1 MDNKALTSQ
10 FNILNTFSESIIK
23 KLSGEMYG
31 NQVSFIPSDTLF
43 IGNLHPEP
51 IYQKVPTSKSR
62 FAPNAIGLEF
72 KIAKKFSE
80 DAELEI
86 TSSCSF
92 YYRVMPSF
100 EQELSS
106 IEKGSK
112 AKDAILK
119 PVFNKVYF
127 KPQIKNFKI
136 KELLEASKTTNKIS
150 FGVKNQLDALVTEIS
165 EKPDIFSLGRRRVQ
179 KVPIEC
185 LTDKDTYEKYLSKNF
200 LGKCLPQWN
209 LEMFLTVREEDDCYH
224 FQIIMLNAAKSERGD
239 KGIYEKDI
247 YETQINVRAK
257 NSEFLKFELDSL
269 LENYRY
275 DRSVNAVGI
284 NCFIEKDGA
293 SLKTTH
299 VPKFEQ
305 KEIVERN
312 TETFSMKELS
322 ENPIP
327 VLENARVALE
337 EGIAAFK
344 SIFDGKIAGEDQI
357 KFKEDLKLCDRE
369 LDRFNKG
376 TSILTAYP
384 DCLEAFKL
392 MNMSFLRTSKGY
404 TSWKLFQLV
413 FIVSNIPDIASEEH
427 KEISNSR
434 NEVELLYFPTGSGK
448 TEAFLG
454 VSIFQAFFDRLAG
467 KKLGTSVIAKFPLR
481 MLSLQQLQRVADIFA
496 AAETVRKETGKI
508 SGPEYD
514 PFSVGYYVGSEN
526 TPNSLT
532 ESGYSSGGES
542 RNLLESLSEEE
553 AQKYLIVKKCPFCS
567 MDKVRVII
575 DAPAIRLRHICQNCN
590 NELNVFISDSEIYR
604 YLPTFVV
611 STLDKIVI
619 CGIQRN
625 FRNILGQVRYKCPE
639 HGYTSYTPNLL
650 KQRLCV
656 EHTCKVPIER
666 FVPLVDLKR
675 PEPSILIQ
683 DELHLVRERMGAFD
697 ANYETLINYMLHL
710 FAKKN
715 REVKILAATA
725 TISQY
730 EKQIY
735 ELYLRQANRF
745 PAAIETYT
753 KVAAQNVPKR
763 QIIGIMP
770 HGRSKVR
777 SMLDILTNLFIEIQ
791 KTEKGAYNDVLGED
805 NKEIIR
811 NIKTALSYHIKKR
824 DSDVISRSVGTM
836 INRELSNL
844 NYKEINRESLTGDVG
859 FDVIRNITES
869 IERGADKA
877 PDLLLAT
884 NLISHGVDLER
895 LNIMLFMGMPE
906 NVAEYIQ
913 ALSRVGRRYP
923 ALVIVLFDPL
933 RERDQSYYKYF
944 RKFHEMYELL
954 IGSTPLNRW
963 SKRGIEIIT
972 PGIFSA
978 AILNYFELNQATPLR
993 LDLCKDFKKAFMN
1006 QLINKSDLLDFVK
1019 TAMGV
1024 DKAPY
1029 VWVNEE
1035 VESNFERLLNQVLNT
1050 TSQDEERRPI
1060 YMTMSPKPLNN
1071 LRNID
1076 AGVDITLNADTEA
1089 VVDSYNIRSG
1099 RTKEE

>member
-1 MDNKALTSQ
+1 MDNNALASQ
-10 FNILNTFSESIIK
+10 FNILNIFSESIIK
-23 KLSGEMYG
+23 KLSGEMYKD
-31 NQVSFIPSDTLF
+31 QVSFIPSDALF

-51 IYQKVPTSKSR
+51 IYQKIPISKSK
-62 FAPNAIGLEF
+62 FAPNSIGLEF
-72 KIAKKFSE
+72 KIAKDFNE
-80 DAELEI
+80 NAEFEI
-86 TSSCSF
+86 TSSCAL

-100 EQELSS
+100 EQQLSS
-106 IEKGSK
+106 IERESK
-112 AKDAILK
+112 AKEVILK

-127 KPQIKNFKI
+127 RPQLKIFKV
-136 KELLEASKTTNKIS
+136 KELLEASKTQNKIS
-150 FGVKNQLDALVTEIS
+150 FGIAPQLETLLADIS
-165 EKPDIFSLGRRRVQ
+165 NNPDIFSLGKRRMQ
-179 KVPIEC
+179 KVPMEC
-185 LTDKDTYEKYLSKNF
+185 LTDKNSYEKYLSVNF
-200 LGKCLPQWN
+200 LSKCLPRWN
-209 LEMFLTVREEDDCYH
+209 LDMFLTVREEDDCYR
-224 FQIIMLNAAKSERGD
+224 FQIVMLNATKSERGD
-239 KGIYEKDI
+239 KGIYERCV
-247 YETQINVRAK
+247 YEAQISVKAE
-257 NSEFLKFELDSL
+257 NSNFSKFELDSL

-284 NCFIEKDGA
+284 NCFIEREGA
-293 SLKTTH
+293 SLKTVH
-299 VPKFEQ
+299 VPRFEQ
-305 KEIVERN
+305 KEVIERN
-312 TETFSMKELS
+312 TETFSMGELS

-327 VLENARVALE
+327 VLKNAKVALE
-337 EGIAAFK
+337 NGIIAFK
-344 SIFDGKIAGEDQI
+344 SIFDGKIAVGQEQT

-369 LDRFNKG
+369 LDRFEKG
-376 TSILTAYP
+376 VQILITYP

-392 MNMSFLRTSKGY
+392 MNKAFLRTSKGY

-413 FIVSNIPDIASEEH
+413 FITSNIPDIASEEH
-427 KEISNSR
+427 VEIENSR
-434 NEVELLYFPTGSGK
+434 NEVELLYSPTGSGK

-454 VSIFQAFFDRLAG
+454 VSIFQAFFDRLTG
-467 KKLGTSVIAKFPLR
+467 KKMGTSIIAKFPLR

-496 AAETVRKETGKI
+496 AAEIVRKETITI
-508 SGPEYD
+508 SGPDYD
-514 PFSVGYYVGSEN
+514 PFSVGYYVGAEN
-526 TPNSLT
+526 TPNNLT

-542 RNLLESLSEEE
+542 SNILDGLSEEE
-553 AQKYLIVKKCPFCS
+553 AQKYLIVKKCPFCA
-567 MDKVRVII
+567 MDKVKVVV
-575 DAPAIRLRHICQNCN
+575 DVSAIRLKHICQNCN

-656 EHTCKVPIER
+656 EHTCKVPVER
-666 FVPLVDLKR
+666 FIPLENLRR

-710 FAKKN
+710 FTKKK

-735 ELYLRQANRF
+735 ELYLRRANRF

-753 KVAAQNVPKR
+753 KIVDQSVPKR
-763 QIIGIMP
+763 HIFGIMP

-791 KTEKGAYNDVLGED
+791 NTEKGTYKSVLGADSE
-805 NKEIIR
+805 EIIR
-811 NIKTALSYHIKKR
+811 NIRTVLSYHIKKR
-824 DSDVISRSVGTM
+824 DSDVVSRSVGTM

-844 NYKEINRESLTGDVG
+844 KYEEINKESLTGDVS
-859 FDVIRNITES
+859 FEIIRNITEK
-869 IERGADKA
+869 IEQGAEEA

-884 NLISHGVDLER
+884 NLIAHGIDLEK
-895 LNIMLFMGMPE
+895 LNIMIFMGMPE

-944 RKFHEMYELL
+944 NKFHEMYELL

-963 SKRGIEIIT
+963 SKRGVEIVI
-972 PGIFSA
+972 PGVLSA
-978 AILNYFELNQATPLR
+978 AILDYFELNQVNTLR
-993 LDLCKDFKKAFMN
+993 LDLCKDFKKAFIPLSFF
-1006 QLINKSDLLDFVK
+1006 QTLYCS
-1019 TAMGV
+1019 
-1024 DKAPY
+1024 
-1029 VWVNEE
+1029 
-1035 VESNFERLLNQVLNT
+1035 RLLLLQCW
-1050 TSQDEERRPI
+1050 S
-1060 YMTMSPKPLNN
+1060 
-1071 LRNID
+1071 
-1076 AGVDITLNADTEA
+1076 
-1089 VVDSYNIRSG
+1089 
-1099 RTKEE
+1099 